1 MLFTPAYSSPF
12 NCQEYV
18 WAQFKARWAKAIA
31 SITCNYDMAS
41 MERDIELVMHEVGQ
55 TLTPAILTANACHMV
70 RCMQGILV

>member
-1 MLFTPAYSSPF
+1 M
-12 NCQEYV
+12 
-18 WAQFKARWAKAIA
+18 RWAKAIA

-55 TLTPAILTANACHMV
+55 TLTPAILTANDRHMV